1 MANEPDSIDPHFH
14 DYGGNLSLSLQ
25 IFEPL
30 VRMDAAGQLTPGLAT
45 DWMPTDDHTWVF
57 HLRPGVH
64 FQNGDALTPE
74 DVSFTVGRA
83 GDVPGSPAGFAPYVR
98 PIKDVTAG
106 DANTVIFHTDG
117 PAPLLPNFLSSVGI
131 ISHNVGA
138 GATTADY
145 NSGKAAIG
153 TGPYKF
159 DSWRRG
165 DRITLLRNDGYW
177 GPKPAWDRVTFRFIS
192 DPAARAAAMLAGDV
206 DMIDNVSVQDVAL
219 LKRNTA
225 LRVRSAV
232 SVNTIAFEPDVAERK
247 PPFIT
252 GPNGE
257 ALDHNPL
264 ADKRVREAIQIAIN
278 REGIKR
284 QIMNDQA
291 EIATQIMLPGQFGY
305 DPAIKIPTYDP
316 ARAKA
321 LLAEAGYKDGLRLTF
336 HCQGDRY
343 ANGSAI
349 CQAVAQMLTRIGL
362 RTEPVVMPHSMF
374 IGHANKHEYSLFTM
388 FLLVEAG
395 EPSATLA
402 GTFATPNATRGWGT
416 FNRGQYNDPEF
427 NALLEAAQTEVDA
440 VKREA
445 ILRRATEK
453 LTNDDGYFPLLH
465 PLNTEAMRVTLDHT
479 PRADAYMF
487 AADVTAAT
495 P

>member
-1 MANEPDSIDPHFH
+1 
-14 DYGGNLSLSLQ
+14 
-25 IFEPL
+25 
-30 VRMDAAGQLTPGLAT
+30 
-45 DWMPTDDHTWVF
+45 
-57 HLRPGVH
+57 
-64 FQNGDALTPE
+64 
-74 DVSFTVGRA
+74 
-83 GDVPGSPAGFAPYVR
+83 
-98 PIKDVTAG
+98 
-106 DANTVIFHTDG
+106 
-117 PAPLLPNFLSSVGI
+117 
-131 ISHNVGA
+131 
-138 GATTADY
+138 
-145 NSGKAAIG
+145 
-153 TGPYKF
+153 
-159 DSWRRG
+159 
-165 DRITLLRNDGYW
+165 
-177 GPKPAWDRVTFRFIS
+177 
-192 DPAARAAAMLAGDV
+192 
-206 DMIDNVSVQDVAL
+206 
-219 LKRNTA
+219 
-225 LRVRSAV
+225 
-232 SVNTIAFEPDVAERK
+232 
-247 PPFIT
+247 
-252 GPNGE
+252 
-257 ALDHNPL
+257 L